1 MQGRSGAK
9 VGLGKRLAFGQ
20 PSADAGARRCA
31 PGPRSKT
38 DTETEMRKFL
48 IATLALASLAACQTI
63 AGAGRD
69 MQNAGSAVTHEAN
82 KAQAKM

>member
-1 MQGRSGAK
+1 
-9 VGLGKRLAFGQ
+9 
-20 PSADAGARRCA
+20 
-31 PGPRSKT
+31 
-38 DTETEMRKFL
+38 MRKFL
-48 IATLALASLAACQTI
+48 IAALALASLAACQTI